1 MPEKPKSDFNDVL
14 KNEGYQALSKQI
26 NQSLSAKDLNQVSL
40 KLASDHLT
48 KSENMTLNQAL
59 SLIDK
64 DIKYKDFDSHN
75 KVKINDIDHKLLKNI
90 DQNYD
95 IKTDKNLN
103 KQINS
108 VLNEQVKYDQ
118 IENILP
124 EKTLKIDKEMEL

>member
-1 MPEKPKSDFNDVL
+1 
-14 KNEGYQALSKQI
+14 
-26 NQSLSAKDLNQVSL
+26 
-40 KLASDHLT
+40 
-48 KSENMTLNQAL
+48 MTLNQAL

-64 DIKYKDFDSHN
+64 DIKYKDFYAHN
-75 KVKINDIDHKLLKNI
+75 KVKINEIDHKLLKNI
-90 DQNYD
+90 NQDYG

-103 KQINS
+103 KQIDS